1 MTAPT
6 FPIAIDKTVTAIAAT
21 SGVFTLTL
29 SDVNGIQVGSH
40 VDIGGLPTAAWN
52 TMNEEVTAVN
62 ETANTIQYSHGNFTV
77 AQQDVWAQVHIETTW
92 ASVTDVTNWLGFTPT
107 GADYT
112 QLESDV
118 DAANDRCW
126 YWRARAG
133 YQDHP
138 NVSPGSDVKQ
148 GVVQYAAILYRD
160 RGSSGDTY
168 AGFDGMGQFERPVSM
183 ARIMQLLGC
192 KRPQVG

>member
-6 FPIAIDKTVTAIAAT
+6 FPIAIDKTVTAVVAT
-21 SGVFTLTL
+21 SGAFTLTL
-29 SDVNGIQVGSH
+29 SDVNGIQVGSKID
-40 VDIGGLPTAAWN
+40 VGGFPTASWN
-52 TMNEEVTAVN
+52 TMDETVTAVDD
-62 ETANTIQYSHGNFTV
+62 TAKTIQYTHGNFTV
-77 AQQDVWAQVHIETTW
+77 AQQDTWAQVHLETSW
-92 ASVTDVTNWLGFTPT
+92 ADVTAVTDWLGFVPT
-107 GADYT
+107 GTDYT
-112 QLESDV
+112 QLVSDV

-148 GVVQYAAILYRD
+148 AVVLYAAALYKE
-160 RGSSGDTY
+160 RGSSGDTFAAY
-168 AGFDGMGQFERPVSM
+168 DGMGQFDRPVTMS
-183 ARIMQLLGC
+183 RIMQLLGC